1 MEHTKSFKEIMD
13 VLKQKH
19 PEIIDTFIDLE
30 KHIGEKQKNGICI
43 MCNGKFNE
51 DDK

>member
-1 MEHTKSFKEIMD
+1 MEHTKSFKEIME
-13 VLKQKH
+13 VLKKQH

-30 KHIGEKQKNGICI
+30 KHIDDRQKNGICI
-43 MCNGKFNE
+43 MCNGKLKK